1 MAARICSVGGPAD
14 ATGSRPGA
22 VTRTATSRND
32 VHGTYQCLMANLIR
46 SVPTLARGGEA
57 RQVVI
62 GVAEGLRDR
71 RESPERVADL
81 QLLGHPHAAVQL
93 HRLLAHV
100 TGGVGDLDL
109 GRRDDATALCS
120 VGGLDLHARQARDRA

>member
-14 ATGSRPGA
+14 AIGWRPGA
-22 VTRTATSRND
+22 VTRTATRRND
-32 VHGTYQCLMANLIR
+32 VPSTCQCIMTNPIR
-46 SVPTLARGGEA
+46 SVPTLTRGGEA

-81 QLLGHPHAAVQL
+81 QLLGHAHAAVHL

-100 TGGVGDLDL
+100 TGGVG
-109 GRRDDATALCS
+109 AP
-120 VGGLDLHARQARDRA
+120 

>member
-14 ATGSRPGA
+14 AIGSRPGA

-32 VHGTYQCLMANLIR
+32 VHSTCHGIMANPIR

-62 GVAEGLRDR
+62 GVAEGLREQ

-81 QLLGHPHAAVQL
+81 QLLGHAQAAVQL
-93 HRLLAHV
+93 LRLPAPV
-100 TGGVGDLDL
+100 TGCV
-109 GRRDDATALCS
+109 
-120 VGGLDLHARQARDRA
+120 

>member
-1 MAARICSVGGPAD
+1 MAARIWSVGGPAD

-32 VHGTYQCLMANLIR
+32 VHGTCQCIMANLIR
-46 SVPTLARGGEA
+46 SVAPLARGGDA

-71 RESPERVADL
+71 RES
-81 QLLGHPHAAVQL
+81 AV
-93 HRLLAHV
+93 R
-100 TGGVGDLDL
+100 VGDLRL
-109 GRRDDATALCS
+109 PGHPPAALPPARRLAP
-120 VGGLDLHARQARDRA
+120 